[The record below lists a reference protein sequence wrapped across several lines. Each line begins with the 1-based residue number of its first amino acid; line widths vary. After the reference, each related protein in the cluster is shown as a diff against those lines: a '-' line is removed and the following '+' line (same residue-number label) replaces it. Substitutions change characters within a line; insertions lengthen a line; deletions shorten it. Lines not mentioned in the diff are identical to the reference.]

1 MCHLLPA
8 HFLTDSTGITSE
20 ESEDILPGYSTFYS
34 PSFREVFPYLLASL
48 VHYHEY
54 LCELQ
59 GRHPRHPLF
68 LQRVWTSG
76 ILIRLKD
83 KVGTGCSMNPISKLV
98 AMSVPPHLVLANRT
112 VTIENSNWRI
122 EHGYRDPHHR
132 IAAGVKEQHVTKFSC
147 WRCSAYDTAAD
158 DGPHGWNEN
167 SDISS
172 YCKWSWWV

>member
-1 MCHLLPA
+1 M
-8 HFLTDSTGITSE
+8 
-20 ESEDILPGYSTFYS
+20 
-34 PSFREVFPYLLASL
+34 LASL

-112 VTIENSNWRI
+112 VTIENQIDVLSMDI
-122 EHGYRDPHHR
+122 ETLITELPQELKNSMLQNFHVE
-132 IAAGVKEQHVTKFSC
+132 GVLPI
-147 WRCSAYDTAAD
+147 YDTAAD
-158 DGPHGWNEN
+158 NGPHRWNEN

-172 YCKWSWWV
+172 YCK